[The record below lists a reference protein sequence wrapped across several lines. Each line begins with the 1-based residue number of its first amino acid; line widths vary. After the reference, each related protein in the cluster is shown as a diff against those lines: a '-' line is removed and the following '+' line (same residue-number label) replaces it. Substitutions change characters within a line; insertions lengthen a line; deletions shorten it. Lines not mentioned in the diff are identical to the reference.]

1 MDDHVRWRES
11 LSLVSGSE
19 PQDPAYPLSQRY
31 LVMAMRVTLDR
42 HGHRERRDVARIR
55 ENVDRERGRVTAIPL
70 RADPEPVRA
79 VEQLLLQR
87 VDGWIRIRRAEL
99 PEERFLRESRR
110 LFERPAHADARDQW
124 RTGVGARCPDALEDP
139 VLHAL
144 DTLGWRQHP
153 VFRTVLATAALRH

>member
-31 LVMAMRVTLDR
+31 LFMAMRVTLDR

-55 ENVDRERGRVTAIPL
+55 ENVDRERGRVTTVPL
-70 RADPEPVRA
+70 GADPEPVRA

-87 VDGWIRIRRAEL
+87 VDGWIRIRPAEL
-99 PEERFLRESRR
+99 AKERFLRENRS
-110 LFERPAHADARDQW
+110 LFKRPAHADARDQL
-124 RTGVGARCPDALEDP
+124 RTSVGARGPDALEDP

-144 DTLGWRQHP
+144 DALGRRQHL
-153 VFRTVLATAALRH
+153 VL